1 MQSSEFICGTHK
13 GSSHTKTHTHTH
25 RHTHRHTQTHT
36 RTQLHS
42 HTDTDTHA
50 HKHTH
55 SRTHKAIH
63 TCRLS
68 TALVS
73 ITPPTCIHTRHPHR
87 HTHISR
93 CVRTLPNCCIGPPD
107 NTSHSATC
115 PSLVWTRMFR
125 RLFSTCGDTHH
136 DRLECRRYT
145 HTHTHTHTHTQQD

>member
-68 TALVS
+68 TALIS
-73 ITPPTCIHTRHPHR
+73 ITPPAAPPRLTTWSSSKTKTHACTCVCVCVCVQVWERTSVDATCVLAPV
-87 HTHISR
+87 
-93 CVRTLPNCCIGPPD
+93 CVRMCPVCLWVQACVFQAYHLGQQHNKKLCID
-107 NTSHSATC
+107 VCT
-115 PSLVWTRMFR
+115 
-125 RLFSTCGDTHH
+125 
-136 DRLECRRYT
+136 
-145 HTHTHTHTHTQQD
+145 